1 MRKGPCLHL
10 VLALASVLQARGIP
24 HQGNPF
30 GTSKVA
36 SRPPKASGK
45 RASTPRPQALDPG
58 PAQVGLLEIS
68 I

>member
-1 MRKGPCLHL
+1 MFAFSPGTSKCSAGKRDSPPRE
-10 VLALASVLQARGIP
+10 S
-24 HQGNPF
+24 F

-45 RASTPRPQALDPG
+45 RSSTPRPQAIDPG